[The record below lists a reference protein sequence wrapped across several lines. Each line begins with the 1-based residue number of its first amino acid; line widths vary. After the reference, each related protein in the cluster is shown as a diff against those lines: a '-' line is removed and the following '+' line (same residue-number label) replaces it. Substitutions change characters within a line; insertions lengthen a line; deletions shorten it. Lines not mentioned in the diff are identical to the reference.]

1 MNAAAIVRTIE
12 ASGGRL
18 SIEGE
23 ALEIEATGDVRT
35 PAHPAKPESDS
46 FACCGATGTPGNVH
60 LACGKAA
67 WRRAWR
73 GDALPADAQAA
84 P

>member
-23 ALEIEATGDVRT
+23 ALEIELTRR
-35 PAHPAKPESDS
+35 
-46 FACCGATGTPGNVH
+46 PGRH
-60 LACGKAA
+60 GGGKFT
-67 WRRAWR
+67 
-73 GDALPADAQAA
+73 
-84 P
+84 